1 VIFHFDTRKKCGMC
15 PELANLANLDNIV
28 ITYIRYISVE

>member
-1 VIFHFDTRKKCGMC
+1 VIFHCDTRKKCGMC
-15 PELANLANLDNIV
+15 PEANFANLINIV

>member
-1 VIFHFDTRKKCGMC
+1 LWDVPRAGYS
-15 PELANLANLDNIV
+15 LANLDNIV